1 MFQKLKIFSALA
13 AAVFGLLAVGSSA
26 QAESAAP
33 KLTAAEASAQFK
45 LVPAKDAERLAV
57 PATQLQEICA
67 AYAPAWTVVHVP
79 TNTSLFTQSTD
90 TSLCIDPSTV
100 TVTRLQQPTI
110 VTILQ
115 LTGGLNFNPAG
126 VVDNADRIPGRVY
139 NALGVN
145 SFTYCPPN
153 AACASATHVVQAA
166 VQGDGA
172 VFTRAFFS

>member
-1 MFQKLKIFSALA
+1 M
-13 AAVFGLLAVGSSA
+13 FGLLALGSSA

-45 LVPAKDAERLAV
+45 LVPAKDTERLAV

-79 TNTSLFTQSTD
+79 TNTSL
-90 TSLCIDPSTV
+90 CIDPSTV

-110 VTILQ
+110 VQ

-145 SFTYCPPN
+145 SFTYCSPN

-172 VFTRAFFS
+172 AFTRAFFS